1 VAEHL
6 GFLYADEDVIVRAA
20 ARGGLD
26 VELVEDV
33 EKRKSLFAGL
43 LTSISLAE
51 VGSVAMATA
60 PPVEIGERPPDG
72 ESVRTFIR
80 EAIQEIVAH
89 GKAVIVAHAASFA
102 VGSRPDVLRVLI
114 TAPQE
119 TRSKRLAA
127 ADRLGQQEA
136 EKAVRRSDADRAD
149 YLKRFYG
156 VAAELPTHYDLIVNT
171 DTISLEQAAELIVQT
186 ASGTAG
192 GT

>member
-1 VAEHL
+1 MVAEHL
-6 GFLYADEDVIVRAA
+6 GFLYADEEVIVRAA

-26 VELVEDV
+26 VERVEDV

-43 LTSISLAE
+43 LTSISLGE
-51 VGSVAMATA
+51 GGSVAMAID
-60 PPVEIGERPPDG
+60 PPLGIGEPAG
-72 ESVRTFIR
+72 ENVRTFIR
-80 EAIQEIVAH
+80 EAIQEIVEH
-89 GKAVIVAHAASFA
+89 GNAVIVAHAASFA

-114 TAPQE
+114 TAPLE

-127 ADRLGQQEA
+127 ADGMGEQQA
-136 EKAVRRSDADRAD
+136 EKAVRRSDAGRAD

-171 DTISLEQAAELIVQT
+171 DTISLEQAAELIVQA

-192 GT
+192 AA